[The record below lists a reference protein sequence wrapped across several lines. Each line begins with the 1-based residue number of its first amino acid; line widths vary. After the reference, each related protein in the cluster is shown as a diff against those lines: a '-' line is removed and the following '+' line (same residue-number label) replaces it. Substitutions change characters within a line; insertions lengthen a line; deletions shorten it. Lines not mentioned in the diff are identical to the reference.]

1 MKLPASAVRFGLA
14 GLATTLLHIAI
25 ANALF
30 HKWEVNA
37 SWATTIAFVFANLF
51 SYVINSLWSF
61 QKRLELATWRRFL
74 SVSLVGW
81 LLTFAIARGVEVAGG
96 HFYLGLLAV
105 IFTVPVASYY
115 LHRMFTFRSVTT

>member
-25 ANALF
+25 ASVLF
-30 HKWEVNA
+30 RQWEVNA
-37 SWATTIAFVFANLF
+37 SWANAISFAFANLF
-51 SYVINSLWSF
+51 SYVVNSLWSF
-61 QKRLELATWRRFL
+61 GKRIELASWRRFL

-81 LLTFAIARGVEVAGG
+81 LLTFMIARGVEMAGG

-105 IFTVPVASYY
+105 ISIVPVASYC